1 MLESLKKQ
9 VIDANKR
16 LREENLVI
24 LTWGNVSGI
33 DREKNLV
40 AIKPSGVPY
49 GQLTVDKIVIVD
61 LKGNKIEGEL
71 NPSSD
76 TATHLELYKKFETI
90 KGVAHSHS
98 PMATAWAQSGKN
110 IPVFGTT
117 HSDYFNGDIICSR
130 KMKESEVKTDYE
142 KNTGRL
148 IVEEMSDKNPDY
160 SPGILINGHGPFT
173 WGKSP
178 DNAVDSML
186 IIEEIAKMAYH
197 SLNINGGLENL
208 ETYLQEKHFWRKHGE
223 KAYYG
228 QK

>member
-208 ETYLQEKHFWRKHGE
+208 ETYIQEKHFWRKHGE